1 MEREK
6 RRYVGIDLG
15 KRTYAMAVIGK
26 KGNVVHSN
34 GRTDSEGRTAL
45 YGKLEKGDKV
55 ALEAGNLAFIMAF
68 EIIAQVGCEVA
79 ILNAG
84 KLALI
89 YGSMKKTDKED
100 ALKLAR
106 ILEQFRADQ
115 LPLVPLPSEAEM
127 RRRKLIGGHKRAAE
141 LRTKMIN
148 ELHGLF
154 VHQGITTVVKK
165 DLAEKENREQ
175 AVQALIG
182 QEREEAEWMLKIV
195 DLAEQRIERLDE
207 EMAGEAEGDAAIER
221 LRGVPGVGPIV
232 SLAYAAYMGDGGRFE
247 TAAQVSNYL
256 GLVPRVDISGTLIR
270 YGGITKQGN
279 GYLRALLVQASW
291 ALIRS
296 KNGGALKERY
306 EYMTK
311 VKGLGKKKTIVAI
324 ARRLGELL
332 WTLLRQGT
340 DYEVRHFSGYKPAG
354 MEGLVQQA
362 LAS

>member
-1 MEREK
+1 MKRDEK

-26 KGNVVHSN
+26 SGKVSHSN
-34 GRTDSEGRTAL
+34 GRTSSEGRAAL

-55 ALEAGNLAFIMAF
+55 ALEAGNLAFIMAY
-68 EIIAQVGCEVA
+68 EITAQVGCEVA
-79 ILNAG
+79 ILNPG

-106 ILEQFRADQ
+106 IIEQFRADQ
-115 LPLVPLPSEAEM
+115 LPVVPLPSEAEM
-127 RRRKLIGGHKRAAE
+127 RRRKLICSHKRAVE
-141 LRTKMIN
+141 LRTKMLN

-165 DLAEKENREQ
+165 DLAEKEHREQ
-175 AVQALIG
+175 AVRTLKG
-182 QEREEAEWMLKIV
+182 QEREEADWILAVI
-195 DLAEQRIERLDE
+195 DLAEKRIERLDG
-207 EMAGEAEGDAAIER
+207 EMDGEAKDDAAMER

-232 SLAYAAYMGDGGRFE
+232 SLAYSAYIGDGSRFE

-311 VKGLGKKKTIVAI
+311 EKGLGKKKAIVAI

-340 DYEVRHFSGYKPAG
+340 DYEVRHFSGNKPIG
-354 MEGLVQQA
+354 ELVQQA